1 MKFCNLCQSQTPWGR
16 LGIFDALSEKELTV
30 EELAAT
36 CQVPQNR
43 LQTLLTAL
51 VASRCLRLTEGPGR
65 LGYRNSPNVQK
76 FMVSSSKAYYGDYL
90 KYQIGRLFYGRMGK
104 LVPILRGEEHLN
116 YSSWFSDPSV
126 ASTYTQA
133 QHNGSLATAKALFKR
148 VPLKG
153 IRQMLDVGGGSG
165 AFSLQAVRMGD
176 QELKSIVLELPKVC
190 EEGQSLMLTQ
200 ASEQE
205 IRMRTVVQS
214 RME

>member
-1 MKFCNLCQSQTPWGR
+1 
-16 LGIFDALSEKELTV
+16 
-30 EELAAT
+30 
-36 CQVPQNR
+36 
-43 LQTLLTAL
+43 
-51 VASRCLRLTEGPGR
+51 
-65 LGYRNSPNVQK
+65 
-76 FMVSSSKAYYGDYL
+76 
-90 KYQIGRLFYGRMGK
+90 MGK

-205 IRMRTVVQS
+205 IGMRTVVQS